1 MLPLVAVY
9 LDGLGWE
16 NQESMSVTL
25 KNSLLTIDLKGITT
39 PLKYCILVSKDV
51 SFSQG
56 YVIEFLKL
64 SVF

>member
-25 KNSLLTIDLKGITT
+25 KNSLLTIDSKGITT